1 MKRVLLMIAAGL
13 VMTSSAFATGH
24 AAGCPL
30 KNLNKNQ
37 LRSDNSTNF
46 NSFLAAA
53 QRSAPK
59 YQGSG
64 HSGAKQ

>member
-1 MKRVLLMIAAGL
+1 MKTVLLMIATGL

-37 LRSDNSTNF
+37 LRTDNSTNY
-46 NSFLAAA
+46 NSFLVAA

-59 YQGSG
+59 YQGTG
-64 HSGAKQ
+64 KSGAQQ